1 MVNEDVANRIKAAVD
16 AQLAKRG
23 VGELRYE
30 VCSWRDRLYFVFA
43 KEIGHENDRQL
54 SAVARSVV
62 SSFKEEILAKISN
75 FSEIALGDDEGLDDE
90 HMEAEGNAALQKI
103 TAAIE
108 ALPKFPI
115 DDVLEKVFSFSRPVI
130 EIGVGKRFWAVSE
143 EEVAMD
149 RRDEERERLE
159 DMADDII
166 FAGADGEDA
175 EGDSEWLPIPP
186 PPKKLNAEVYLPM
199 AYEPYD
205 WIEKG
210 EKTTEFRE
218 YCEYYVKKLLS
229 QPLKTV
235 RFQRGYGGPGHDAPR
250 QMRWTVAKI
259 EYYDINSR
267 RSAPIDNPPAG
278 FRPTHIAIDLGDRI
292 S

>member
-1 MVNEDVANRIKAAVD
+1 MVNEDVANSIKAAVD

-23 VGELRYE
+23 LGELRYE

-43 KEIGHENDRQL
+43 KEIGHKSDSSL
-54 SAVARSVV
+54 SAVVRSVV
-62 SSFKEEILAKISN
+62 SAFKEEIDTKISN
-75 FSEIALGDDEGLDDE
+75 YSEIDPDGDEELGDEYVE
-90 HMEAEGNAALQKI
+90 EKGNAALQEI
-103 TAAIE
+103 DAAIE

-115 DDVLEKVFSFSRPVI
+115 DDVLEKVFSFSYPVI
-130 EIGVGKRFWAVSE
+130 EICVDKRFWAVSE
-143 EEVAMD
+143 EEVAMG

-159 DMADDII
+159 AMADDIL
-166 FAGADGEDA
+166 FAEDDGEDG
-175 EGDSEWLPIPP
+175 EGDFEWLPIPP
-186 PPKKLNAEVYLPM
+186 PPKKLNTEVYLTM

-267 RSAPIDNPPAG
+267 QSAPIDNPPAG

-292 S
+292 L

>member
-1 MVNEDVANRIKAAVD
+1 MVNEDVADRIKAEVA

-23 VGELRYE
+23 LGELQYE

-43 KEIGHENDRQL
+43 KEIGHKNDSQL

-62 SSFKEEILAKISN
+62 SSFKEEIVAKISDY
-75 FSEIALGDDEGLDDE
+75 SEIDSDDDEEFDDE
-90 HMEAEGNAALQKI
+90 YVEEKGNAALQEI

-115 DDVLEKVFSFSRPVI
+115 DVVLEKVFSFSYPVI
-130 EIGVGKRFWAVSE
+130 EIGVGKQFWALSE
-143 EEVAMD
+143 EEVTMD
-149 RRDEERERLE
+149 RRDKEQERLE
-159 DMADDII
+159 AMADDIL
-166 FAGADGEDA
+166 FAEDDGEDA
-175 EGDSEWLPIPP
+175 EGDFEWLPIPP
-186 PPKKLNAEVYLPM
+186 PPKKMNTEVYLPM

-259 EYYDINSR
+259 EYYDIHSR
-267 RSAPIDNPPAG
+267 QSAPITNPPAG
-278 FRPTHIAIDLGDRI
+278 FRPTHIAIDLGERI
-292 S
+292 A